1 MGDTNDF
8 DLPQSSQSGN
18 VDIGHL
24 SENVQSEESR
34 ILQESATRL
43 STILSDFYSGNTDDN
58 QLYNQLIEA
67 GYTEDRSD
75 NLLTSAQVERTYRN
89 THNDESSAL
98 SPNQLQYLYNQGLS
112 GLDLTN
118 LQIVTVRGGSGDRP
132 RTAVLDFRSSD
143 PEGNPTQVFLPPP
156 QQFDP
161 VTRATRSELRRDETY
176 LSFIT
181 LQDPQ
186 PDNIHLYQDKL
197 DQPTINAV
205 SQILTQYFQQTGQ
218 PGNDQRREEMYARIQ
233 SLPGMQNQ
241 RNIRAK
247 LVDLFRSVAE
257 EQQYRV
263 MNDGRPRG
271 LTDEQ
276 WEALSTGGE
285 SVGFYGQPILM
296 TDTIPPIRYI
306 VSGTQIIEID
316 DNIQDTI
323 TRQRDF
329 TTADLSQINLARLSF
344 FEDPTTSAEDLRQ
357 NIVNIVKLNPDI
369 DSDLSLGFQIDDIV
383 DETVRERQF
392 RSQNNG
398 RPSGISQ
405 LQYDFMLNHVLA
417 MNEPRYTGEPLETTT
432 LSDGTTAYGFNSWDS
447 NIPDFMII
455 PSDTIIRQMIQ
466 SGVYVIPEQA
476 EPTIDPEPEQPAEDY
491 RDQRIIT
498 VIGQDRFNN
507 LSPEQINTLRDV
519 VNTKGDLITEYNRL
533 GINIIPPD
541 TRIEPSITGAGIPH
555 DRLPVPPLVP
565 PPPVV
570 AGQTQPIDPIS
581 GIPIVVPTPAEQVER
596 FEQYF
601 NDNQESFMSFRT
613 AFRTIL
619 PVMTATAIGSFSF
632 MLAKIRDKNTIRTF
646 VEEQRTLLETL
657 QNRLDDNFRSVENI
671 ERLLPNLQ
679 GRLEFAQTNI
689 PQIIS
694 QLEPDSPFRQGL
706 ASADIQ
712 VQRATLIELQKSI
725 NSITT
730 EYQAINTL
738 IETLTIET
746 DRLSADSEASRVYS
760 QEIDEQ
766 LRTIINTDYTLLED
780 VARFFPQIL
789 SGVSIGFTL
798 GSVLS
803 GYLFPTYMN
812 INEPYVTA
820 DNIEYTP
827 PKQKKD
833 KEVKQPEQMKDNDF
847 IFASSVLEMKEPLY
861 KSSRIVKPINEQF
874 IPYKSNRGKTL
885 SYREIQELK
894 STLNKNELE
903 NLRKKHLI
911 FGDDGK
917 VNMIPTEDKC
927 LNVVGETI
935 LHQRPVKI

>member
-24 SENVQSEESR
+24 SQNVQSEETR
-34 ILQESATRL
+34 VLQESAGRL
-43 STILSDFYSGNTDDN
+43 NNILSDFYSGNTDDN
-58 QLYNQLIEA
+58 QLYNQLVEA

-75 NLLTSAQVERTYRN
+75 HLLTSAQVERTYRN
-89 THNDESSAL
+89 THNGETSSL
-98 SPNQLQYLYNQGLS
+98 TPNQLQYLYNQGLS

-118 LQIVTVRGGSGDRP
+118 IQLVNVASGT
-132 RTAVLDFRSSD
+132 TALLDFRSTD
-143 PEGNPTQVFLPPP
+143 PEGNPTRLYLPPP

-161 VTRATRSELRRDETY
+161 VTRETRSELQLDETY
-176 LSFIT
+176 LSYIT

-186 PDNIHLYQDKL
+186 EDNIHLYEDKL

-205 SQILTQYFQQTGQ
+205 SQILTQYFAQTGQ
-218 PGNDQRREEMYARIQ
+218 EGNDQRRAEMYTRIQ
-233 SLPGMQNQ
+233 SLQGIQNQ
-241 RNIRAK
+241 KNIRAK

-276 WEALSTGGE
+276 WEALSTGGQ
-285 SVGFYGQPILM
+285 SIGFYGQPILM
-296 TDTIPPIRYI
+296 TDTNPPIRYI

-329 TTADLSQINLARLSF
+329 TIADLSQINLATLSF
-344 FEDPTTSAEDLRQ
+344 LEDPTSTSEDLRE
-357 NIVNIVKLNPDI
+357 NIVNIVRLNPDI
-369 DSDLSLGFQIDDIV
+369 DSDLSLGFKIDDIV

-398 RPSGISQ
+398 RPSGITQ

-417 MNEPRYTGEPLETTT
+417 MNEPRYTGERLTTTT
-432 LSDGTTAYGFNSWDS
+432 LSDGTSAYGFNSWDS

-455 PSDTIIRQMIQ
+455 PSDTIIQQMIQ
-466 SGVYVIPEQA
+466 GGTYVLPEQA
-476 EPTIDPEPEQPAEDY
+476 EPTIDPEPSADP
-491 RDQRIIT
+491 I
-498 VIGQDRFNN
+498 F
-507 LSPEQINTLRDV
+507 
-519 VNTKGDLITEYNRL
+519 RL
-533 GINIIPPD
+533 PPD
-541 TRIEPSITGAGIPH
+541 TKIQPSITGAGIPH

-619 PVMTATAIGSFSF
+619 PIMTATAIGSFSY

-671 ERLLPNLQ
+671 ERLLPNLK

-689 PQIIS
+689 PQIMS

-706 ASADIQ
+706 ASQDPQII
-712 VQRATLIELQKSI
+712 RATLIELQKSI
-725 NSITT
+725 NSITR
-730 EYQAINTL
+730 EYQAIN
-738 IETLTIET
+738 IIIQQLTIET

-780 VARFFPQIL
+780 VARYFPQIL
-789 SGVSIGFTL
+789 SGVTIGFTL
-798 GSVLS
+798 GTVLS

-812 INEPYVTA
+812 INEPYITA
-820 DNIEYTP
+820 DNTEYTP

-833 KEVKQPEQMKDNDF
+833 KEVKQPEQIKDNDF

-861 KSSRIVKPINEQF
+861 KSSRIVTPINEQF
-874 IPYKSNRGKTL
+874 IPYKSNRGRTL
-885 SYREIQELK
+885 SYKEIQELK

-903 NLRKKHLI
+903 NLKMKYLI
-911 FGDDGK
+911 FGDSGK
-917 VNMIPTEDKC
+917 VEMVETKDHC
-927 LNVVGETI
+927 LNVVGERT

>member
-24 SENVQSEESR
+24 SQNVQSEETR
-34 ILQESATRL
+34 VLQESAGRL
-43 STILSDFYSGNTDDN
+43 NNILSDFYSGNTDDN
-58 QLYNQLIEA
+58 QLYNQLVEA

-75 NLLTSAQVERTYRN
+75 HLLTSAQVERTYRN
-89 THNDESSAL
+89 THNGETSSL
-98 SPNQLQYLYNQGLS
+98 TPNQLQYLYNQGLS

-118 LQIVTVRGGSGDRP
+118 IQLVNVASGT
-132 RTAVLDFRSSD
+132 TALLDFRSTD
-143 PEGNPTQVFLPPP
+143 PEGNPTRLYLPPP

-161 VTRATRSELRRDETY
+161 VTRETRSELQLDETY
-176 LSFIT
+176 LSYIT

-186 PDNIHLYQDKL
+186 EDNIHLYEDKL

-205 SQILTQYFQQTGQ
+205 SQILTQYFAQTGQ
-218 PGNDQRREEMYARIQ
+218 EGNDQRRAEMYTRIQ
-233 SLPGMQNQ
+233 SLQGIQNQ
-241 RNIRAK
+241 KNIRAK

-276 WEALSTGGE
+276 WEALSTGGQ
-285 SVGFYGQPILM
+285 SIGFYGQPILM
-296 TDTIPPIRYI
+296 TDTNPPIRYI

-329 TTADLSQINLARLSF
+329 TIADLSQINLATLSF
-344 FEDPTTSAEDLRQ
+344 LEDPTSTSEDLRE
-357 NIVNIVKLNPDI
+357 NIVNIVRLNPDI
-369 DSDLSLGFQIDDIV
+369 DSDLSLGFKIDDIV

-398 RPSGISQ
+398 RPSGITQ

-417 MNEPRYTGEPLETTT
+417 MNEPRYTGERLTTTT
-432 LSDGTTAYGFNSWDS
+432 LSDGTSAYGFNSWDS

-455 PSDTIIRQMIQ
+455 PSDTIIQQMIQ
-466 SGVYVIPEQA
+466 GGTYVLPEQA
-476 EPTIDPEPEQPAEDY
+476 EPTIDPEPSADP
-491 RDQRIIT
+491 I
-498 VIGQDRFNN
+498 F
-507 LSPEQINTLRDV
+507 
-519 VNTKGDLITEYNRL
+519 RL
-533 GINIIPPD
+533 PPD
-541 TRIEPSITGAGIPH
+541 TKIQPSITGAGIPH

-619 PVMTATAIGSFSF
+619 PIMTATAIGSFSY

-671 ERLLPNLQ
+671 ERLLPNLK

-706 ASADIQ
+706 ASQDPQII
-712 VQRATLIELQKSI
+712 RATLIELQKSI
-725 NSITT
+725 NSITR
-730 EYQAINTL
+730 EYQAIN
-738 IETLTIET
+738 IIIQQLTIET

-780 VARFFPQIL
+780 VARYFPQIL
-789 SGVSIGFTL
+789 SGVTIGFTL
-798 GSVLS
+798 GTVLS

-812 INEPYVTA
+812 INEPYITA
-820 DNIEYTP
+820 DNTEYTP

-833 KEVKQPEQMKDNDF
+833 KEVKQPEQIKDNDF
-847 IFASSVLEMKEPLY
+847 IFASSVLEMKEPLS
-861 KSSRIVKPINEQF
+861 KSSRIVTPINEQF
-874 IPYKSNRGKTL
+874 IPYKSNRGRTL
-885 SYREIQELK
+885 SYKEIQELK
-894 STLNKNELE
+894 STLNNNELE
-903 NLRKKHLI
+903 KLKMKYLI
-911 FGDDGK
+911 FGDGGK
-917 VNMIPTEDKC
+917 VEMVETKDHC
-927 LNVVGETI
+927 LNVVGERT

>member
-24 SENVQSEESR
+24 SQNVQSEESR
-34 ILQESATRL
+34 VLQQSAGRL
-43 STILSDFYSGNTDDN
+43 NNILSDFYSGNTDDN
-58 QLYNQLIEA
+58 QLYNQLVEA

-75 NLLTSAQVERTYRN
+75 HLLTSAQVERTYRN
-89 THNDESSAL
+89 THNGETSSL
-98 SPNQLQYLYNQGLS
+98 TPNQLQYLYNQGLS
-112 GLDLTN
+112 GLDLSSIQLVN
-118 LQIVTVRGGSGDRP
+118 VPEGVSQ
-132 RTAVLDFRSSD
+132 TAVLDFRSTD
-143 PEGNPTQVFLPPP
+143 PEGNPTRLFLPPP
-156 QQFDP
+156 RQFDP
-161 VTRATRSELRRDETY
+161 VTRATRSELQLDETY
-176 LSFIT
+176 LSYIT

-186 PDNIHLYQDKL
+186 EDNIHLYEDKL

-205 SQILTQYFQQTGQ
+205 SQILTQYFSQTGT
-218 PGNDQRREEMYARIQ
+218 PGNDQRREEMYTRIQ
-233 SLPGMQNQ
+233 SLEGIQNQ
-241 RNIRAK
+241 KNIRAK

-276 WEALSTGGE
+276 WEALSTGGQ
-285 SVGFYGQPILM
+285 SIGFYGQPILM
-296 TDTIPPIRYI
+296 TDTNPPIRYI

-329 TTADLSQINLARLSF
+329 TIADLSQINLARLSF
-344 FEDPTTSAEDLRQ
+344 FEDPTATSEDLKIQ
-357 NIVNIVKLNPDI
+357 IANIVRLNPDI
-369 DSDLSLGFQIDDIV
+369 DSDLSLGFKIDDIV

-398 RPSGISQ
+398 RPSGITQ

-417 MNEPRYTGEPLETTT
+417 MNEPRYTGEPLTTTT
-432 LSDGTTAYGFNSWDS
+432 LSDGTSAYGFNSWDS

-455 PSDTIIRQMIQ
+455 PTDSLIEQMIQ
-466 SGVYVIPEQA
+466 AGTYVLPEQA
-476 EPTIDPEPEQPAEDY
+476 EPTIDPEPSADP
-491 RDQRIIT
+491 I
-498 VIGQDRFNN
+498 F
-507 LSPEQINTLRDV
+507 TL
-519 VNTKGDLITEYNRL
+519 
-533 GINIIPPD
+533 PPD

-596 FEQYF
+596 FQQYF

-619 PVMTATAIGSFSF
+619 PIMTATAIGSFSF

-646 VEEQRTLLETL
+646 VEEQRRLLETL

-671 ERLLPNLQ
+671 QRLLPNLQ

-706 ASADIQ
+706 ASQDPQII
-712 VQRATLIELQKSI
+712 RATLIELQKSI

-730 EYQAINTL
+730 EYQALNI
-738 IETLTIET
+738 IIQQLTIET

-780 VARFFPQIL
+780 VARYFPQIL

-812 INEPYVTA
+812 INEPYITA
-820 DNIEYTP
+820 DNTEYTP
-827 PKQKKD
+827 PKPKKD
-833 KEVKQPEQMKDNDF
+833 KEVKQPEQIKDNDF
-847 IFASSVLEMKEPLY
+847 IFASSVLEMKEPLS
-861 KSSRIVKPINEQF
+861 KSSRIVTPINEQF
-874 IPYKSNRGKTL
+874 IPYKSNRGRTL

-903 NLRKKHLI
+903 NLKMKHLI
-911 FGDDGK
+911 FGDSGK
-917 VNMIPTEDKC
+917 VEMVETNDHC

>member
-24 SENVQSEESR
+24 SQNVQSEESR
-34 ILQESATRL
+34 VLQQSAGRL
-43 STILSDFYSGNTDDN
+43 NNILSDFYSGNTDDN
-58 QLYNQLIEA
+58 QLYNQLVEA

-75 NLLTSAQVERTYRN
+75 HLLTSAQVERTYRN
-89 THNDESSAL
+89 THNGETSSL
-98 SPNQLQYLYNQGLS
+98 TPNQLQYLYNQGLS
-112 GLDLTN
+112 GLDLSSIQLVN
-118 LQIVTVRGGSGDRP
+118 VPEGVSQ
-132 RTAVLDFRSSD
+132 TAVLDFRSTD
-143 PEGNPTQVFLPPP
+143 PQGNPTRLFLPPP
-156 QQFDP
+156 RQFDP
-161 VTRATRSELRRDETY
+161 VTRATRSELQLDETY
-176 LSFIT
+176 LSYIT

-186 PDNIHLYQDKL
+186 EDNIHLYEDKL

-205 SQILTQYFQQTGQ
+205 SQILTQYFSQTGT
-218 PGNDQRREEMYARIQ
+218 PGNDQRREEMYTRIQ
-233 SLPGMQNQ
+233 SLEGIQNQ
-241 RNIRAK
+241 KNIRAK

-276 WEALSTGGE
+276 WEALSTGGQ
-285 SVGFYGQPILM
+285 SIGFYGQPILM
-296 TDTIPPIRYI
+296 TDTNPPIRYI

-329 TTADLSQINLARLSF
+329 TIADLSQINLARLSF
-344 FEDPTTSAEDLRQ
+344 FEDPTATSEDLKIQ
-357 NIVNIVKLNPDI
+357 IANIVRLNPDI
-369 DSDLSLGFQIDDIV
+369 DSDLSLGFKIDDIV

-398 RPSGISQ
+398 RPSGITQ

-417 MNEPRYTGEPLETTT
+417 MNEPRYTGEPLTTTT
-432 LSDGTTAYGFNSWDS
+432 LSDGTSAYGFNSWDS

-455 PSDTIIRQMIQ
+455 PSDAIIEQMIQ
-466 SGVYVIPEQA
+466 AGTYVLPEQA
-476 EPTIDPEPEQPAEDY
+476 EPTIDPEPFADP
-491 RDQRIIT
+491 I
-498 VIGQDRFNN
+498 F
-507 LSPEQINTLRDV
+507 TL
-519 VNTKGDLITEYNRL
+519 
-533 GINIIPPD
+533 PPD

-596 FEQYF
+596 FQQYF

-619 PVMTATAIGSFSF
+619 PIMTATAIGSFSF

-646 VEEQRTLLETL
+646 VEEQRRLLETL

-706 ASADIQ
+706 ASQDPQII
-712 VQRATLIELQKSI
+712 RATLIELQKSI

-730 EYQAINTL
+730 EYQALNI
-738 IETLTIET
+738 IIQQLTIET

-780 VARFFPQIL
+780 VARYFPQIL

-812 INEPYVTA
+812 INEPYITA
-820 DNIEYTP
+820 DNTEYTP
-827 PKQKKD
+827 PKPKKD
-833 KEVKQPEQMKDNDF
+833 KEVKQPEQIKDNDF
-847 IFASSVLEMKEPLY
+847 IFASSVLEMKEPLS
-861 KSSRIVKPINEQF
+861 KSSRIVTPINEQF
-874 IPYKSNRGKTL
+874 IPYKSNRGRTL

-903 NLRKKHLI
+903 NLKMKHLI
-911 FGDDGK
+911 FGDSGK
-917 VNMIPTEDKC
+917 VEMVETNDHC
-927 LNVVGETI
+927 LNVVGQTT